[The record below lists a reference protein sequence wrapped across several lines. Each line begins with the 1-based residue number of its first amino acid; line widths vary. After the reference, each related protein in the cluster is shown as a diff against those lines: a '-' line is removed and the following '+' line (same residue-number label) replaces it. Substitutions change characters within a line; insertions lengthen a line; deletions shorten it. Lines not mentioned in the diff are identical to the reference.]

1 MPKLSAV
8 QGWSEESNK
17 ELEQLREKVKE
28 FNAASKVNEK
38 NEKEL
43 QTVMKKFKS
52 NGDPYFLVQK
62 RKQFVPTNKFINDDK
77 IINEIKDL
85 QSKNYSKLRI
95 AKELD
100 ISLYKVNKILKSN
113 IV

>member
-1 MPKLSAV
+1 MPKLSSV

-17 ELEQLREKVKE
+17 ELEQLREKVNA

-43 QTVMKKFKS
+43 QTIMKKFKS
-52 NGDPYFLVQK
+52 NGDAYFLVQK